1 MKRDFYDILDIPE
14 NASPTWIVRAYQ
26 KRLLA
31 IEQDASLKAKKR
43 AASIAEI
50 NEAHRILTDAAL
62 RTAYDAELLQARE
75 AANKPSPMSLV
86 LRIALIV
93 GIPLVGIGTYHYFDS
108 QAKARAQQEQAEQ
121 AAENQRQ
128 EAQRKRIENE
138 RLAAIERDRL
148 ERVKAEQERIEN
160 QRLAHD
166 EEMRTRRFI
175 AAPTLE
181 QIARD
186 KLVAEAA
193 ERTRQMQDELDRR
206 KAQAELERQKRFL
219 REAGQR

>member
-1 MKRDFYDILDIPE
+1 MKRDFYDILDVPE
-14 NASPTWIVRAYQ
+14 NASSTWIIRAYQ

-31 IEQDASLKAKKR
+31 VEQDASLKVKKR
-43 AASIAEI
+43 ATFISEI

-62 RTAYDAELLQARE
+62 RIAYDAELLRARE
-75 AANKPSPMSLV
+75 AANKPSPMSLM

-93 GIPLVGIGTYHYFDS
+93 GIPLLGVGTYHYIDS
-108 QAKARAQQEQAEQ
+108 QTKARAQQEQAEQ
-121 AAENQRQ
+121 AAESQRQ
-128 EAQRKRIENE
+128 EAQRKGIENE
-138 RLAAIERDRL
+138 HLAAIERDRL
-148 ERVKAEQERIEN
+148 ERAKAEQERLEN
-160 QRLAHD
+160 QRLANE
-166 EEMRTRRFI
+166 EEMRNKRFV

-186 KLVAEAA
+186 KMVAEAA
-193 ERTRQMQDELDRR
+193 DRTRQMQDELDRR